1 MKNWKCWLGLHDWGY
16 LNGWTVRVCLSCK
29 YIEVLRRSD
38 GVGRARWA
46 PKEWQDKQD
55 AKYAERRA
63 EAQRKS
69 DEAWK
74 IYEAKTNRDS
84 V

>member
-1 MKNWKCWLGLHDWGY
+1 MKNWKCRFGFHDWGY

-29 YIEVLRRSD
+29 YIEVLLMPCD
-38 GVGRARWA
+38 GGRTFWVS
-46 PKEWQDKQD
+46 KEWKDKKD